1 MNSPDRPIRSGVIG
15 LGSMGLGMAASL
27 VRAGI
32 ETSGYDPNPAA
43 LQAFADKG
51 GHAATSPADVGAQAD
66 VLFCVVVNAAQAEA
80 ALLGKEGAVAAMRPG
95 SVIVQCATCAPD
107 SVRALSR
114 PILDAGLH
122 FIDGP
127 ISGGA
132 LKAAAGEITV
142 MASGAPEALA
152 KAKPAFDAVA
162 ARVFDLGPEIGAGSQ
177 VKLVNQLLAGVHIAA
192 AAEGMA
198 YGISGGCDPKAL
210 FEVITASAGN
220 SWMFENRVP
229 HILDDDY
236 APRSAV
242 DIFVKDLGL
251 VQGSAHARK
260 FPLPLT
266 AQALQMFTQASAMG
280 LGREDD
286 AAVIKIFPGVDLPT
300 RAPKDQG

>member
-1 MNSPDRPIRSGVIG
+1 MTPTASPVRAGVVG
-15 LGSMGLGMAASL
+15 LGSMGLGMALSL

-32 ETSGYDPNPAA
+32 ETHGFDLNPAA
-43 LQAFADKG
+43 LERFAAEG
-51 GHAATSPADVGAQAD
+51 GHVAASPAAVGAAAEI
-66 VLFCVVVNAAQAEA
+66 LFCVVVNAEQARA
-80 ALLGKEGAVAAMRPG
+80 VLLGETGAAAAMAPG
-95 SVIVQCATCAPD
+95 SVVVQCATCAPD
-107 SVRALSR
+107 AVRAL
-114 PILDAGLH
+114 DAPLRERGLLL
-122 FIDGP
+122 IDGP

-132 LKAAAGEITV
+132 AKAATGDITV
-142 MASGAPEALA
+142 MASGPREAFG

-162 ARVFDLGPEIGAGSQ
+162 ARVFDLGEEIGAGSQ

-192 AAEGMA
+192 AAEAMA

-251 VQGSAHARK
+251 VHGSAQARK
-260 FPLPLT
+260 FPLPMT

-286 AAVIKIFPGVDLPT
+286 AAVVKIFPGVALP
-300 RAPKDQG
+300 RRGEG

>member
-1 MNSPDRPIRSGVIG
+1 MTTASIRAGVVG

-32 ETSGYDPNPAA
+32 ETSGFDPNSSAA
-43 LQAFADKG
+43 QAFARQG
-51 GHAATSPADVGAQAD
+51 GRACGSPAEVGAAVD
-66 VLFCVVVNAAQAEA
+66 VLFCVVVNAEQAHT
-80 ALLGKEGAVAAMRPG
+80 ALLGEAGAVAAMRPG
-95 SVIVQCATCAPD
+95 TVVVQCATCAPD
-107 SVRALSR
+107 AVRALSQ
-114 PILDAGLH
+114 PILAAGLH

-132 LKAAAGEITV
+132 AKAATGEITV
-142 MASGAPEALA
+142 MASGAPEAFA
-152 KAKPAFDAVA
+152 KAGPAFDAVA

-192 AAEGMA
+192 AAEAMA

-251 VQGSAHARK
+251 VHGSAHARK

-286 AAVIKIFPGVDLPT
+286 AAVVKIFPGVALPA
-300 RAPKDQG
+300 RGDKG